1 VTSTLPP
8 RAPHYTPLPGLYDEM
23 LDAQGNPRPHWE
35 HLARAFAELG
45 TEELYRR
52 EAEAARLLAQ
62 SGVVYNAYRD
72 QADFGRSWRLDPLPT
87 VLPSREWEAIERG
100 VAERAELL
108 SLVLEDLYGPRELI
122 ARGLIP
128 PEVVYGSRGFLRA
141 CDGIRLPGPQQLFN
155 YAVDLGRD
163 RDGRSIVIA
172 DHTQAPSGVGYALE
186 NRNVISKV
194 LPSLYRDAQVH
205 RLAPF
210 FRALRA
216 ALQQAAPMTVEDPR
230 IVVLTP
236 GPRSE
241 TAFEHASLAAT
252 LGYPLVQGSDLTVR
266 GERVWMRSVG
276 QFEPVDVI
284 LRRVDGWFC
293 DPLELRPDSQLGVPG
308 LLEMVRAG
316 AVTVVNPI
324 GASVLESPALMAFL
338 PVIGEH
344 LLGREPQLRSATTWW
359 CGDAES
365 CRHVLSNLDQL
376 VLRPAARGDERGGAA
391 LLGWE
396 LSDSE
401 LDELRRRIEHA
412 PGRWVAQERVT
423 MASMPVLGED
433 GALDSRRSVLRAFAV
448 VRRDS
453 YVILP
458 GGLTRV
464 QGAGSSRITNH
475 AGALTKDTWVIASEP
490 EPLTSFWLQS
500 GPAVKGLDP
509 MSSIPSGT
517 AENLWWL
524 GRYAER
530 TEALTRLL
538 RAVVD
543 RSNELGGATN
553 PAGDAALDALQHAL
567 IATAD
572 SSATLA
578 APLRAVLDNA
588 YAVRDQLSRDTW
600 LVIGPLERT
609 LAELDAPLDGDPQA
623 HSQDALQRVMQS
635 LLALGGLGIE
645 SMVRDVGWCFL
656 DAGRRLE
663 RGLQLLTLI
672 ESTLLRTR
680 GKATDS
686 LVLES
691 VLGAAESIITY
702 RFRYRSHAQLETV
715 LELLL
720 LDRGNPRSLAYQ
732 LDRLTE
738 DFDAL
743 PRADERRL
751 REDQRLTLEAYTTV
765 HLADP
770 AELARETAGGRR
782 PALESLLE
790 RLLELLLRTGG
801 AVDSSHFPH
810 TAPTFSLLGPAGTEP
825 SIVQGR

>member
-1 VTSTLPP
+1 MTSTLPP
-8 RAPHYTPLPGLYDEM
+8 RAPQYTPLPGLYDEM
-23 LDAQGNPRPHWE
+23 LDEQGNPRPHWA
-35 HLARAFAELG
+35 HLAGAFAELG

-72 QADFGRSWRLDPLPT
+72 QTDFGRSWRLDPLPT
-87 VLPSREWEAIERG
+87 VLPSREWEVIERG

-108 SLVLEDLYGPRELI
+108 SLVLEDLYGPRELF

-128 PEVVYGSRGFLRA
+128 PEVVYGSHGFLRA

-163 RDGRSIVIA
+163 PGGTSVVIA
-172 DHTQAPSGVGYALE
+172 DHTQAPSGAGYALE

-194 LPSLYRDAQVH
+194 LPSLYREAQVH

-216 ALQQAAPMTVEDPR
+216 ALQEAAPMTVEDPR

-338 PVIGEH
+338 PGIGEH
-344 LLGREPQLRSATTWW
+344 LLGREPQLRSAPTWW
-359 CGDAES
+359 CGETRAR
-365 CRHVLSNLDQL
+365 RHVLSNLDQL
-376 VLRPAARGDERGGAA
+376 VLRSAVHGGRGGAA

-396 LSDSE
+396 LSASE
-401 LDELRRRIEHA
+401 LDDLRRRIEHA
-412 PGRWVAQERVT
+412 PGRWVAQDRVA

-433 GALDSRRSVLRAFAV
+433 GGLDSRRSVLRTFAV
-448 VRRDS
+448 ARRDS

-464 QGAGSSRITNH
+464 QGASSSRITNH

-509 MSSIPSGT
+509 MSSIPSGA

-538 RAVVD
+538 RAVID
-543 RSNELGGATN
+543 RSNELGGAAN
-553 PAGDAALDALQHAL
+553 PAGDAALEALQQAL

-572 SSATLA
+572 TNATLA
-578 APLRAVLDNA
+578 EPLRAVLDNA

-609 LAELDAPLDGDPQA
+609 LAELGTPLDGDPQA
-623 HSQDALQRVMQS
+623 HSQAALQRVMQS
-635 LLALGGLGIE
+635 LLALSGLGIE

-663 RGLQLLTLI
+663 RSLQLLTLI

-680 GKATDS
+680 GRATDS
-686 LVLES
+686 LLLES

-751 REDQRLTLEAYTTV
+751 REDQRLTLEAYTAV

-770 AELARETAGGRR
+770 AELASETSGGRR
-782 PALESLLE
+782 TALEALLE
-790 RLLELLLRTGG
+790 RLRELLLRAGS

-810 TAPTFSLLGPAGTEP
+810 TAPTFSLVGPAGTEP